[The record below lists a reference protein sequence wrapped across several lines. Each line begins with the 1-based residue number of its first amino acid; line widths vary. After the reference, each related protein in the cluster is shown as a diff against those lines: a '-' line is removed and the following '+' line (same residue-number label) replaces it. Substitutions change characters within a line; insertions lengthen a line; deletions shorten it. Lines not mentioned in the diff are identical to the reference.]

1 MTEVTRSSLW
11 IESGEIYDPL
21 SQNLF
26 RLLGCTRDLEI
37 QCHTF
42 SLVSDHLDLLG
53 LKARPFVDD
62 SKSLL
67 ELLRQPKEYHQAYY
81 TWFDGRSFA
90 DQQALSAL
98 KLGDVGRAQQ
108 IWKEMDETHSQHNLA
123 LLDYLNLLQC
133 PDSDHAWRSVLANW
147 SDLATLTNVDVY
159 ADTVEILCRSL
170 ERTAIEASR
179 RQRPDLIRRCLTL
192 LESAYS
198 EEQLD
203 AFQTELL
210 ETDART
216 LELACAEVRNT
227 LADFFMDTLVM
238 ETAQNQINSRV
249 TPIAE
254 FLLNAALPNSPFGL
268 EVRQEV
274 SLVLRATARAWGE
287 MKQLD
292 RQKSCLEAAAQFS
305 RPEDAGQMHEE
316 LLRVDQEQLEA
327 LPVTVLVPES
337 QNAPAPPTNWTALLG
352 LAIIA
357 ILVLCFFATT
367 PPAQSPSKTALQ
379 KRLKVVLREN
389 DAVLNELKAK
399 PDAER
404 TRQLRQRNQELRSE
418 MSALEKALK
427 SR

>member
-1 MTEVTRSSLW
+1 MTQVTPSSLL
-11 IESGEIYDPL
+11 IEASEVYDPI

-26 RLLGCTRDLEI
+26 RLLGCTREIEI
-37 QCHTF
+37 QRQAHTIAP
-42 SLVSDHLDLLG
+42 DYLDFRG
-53 LKARPFVDD
+53 LKPRLFVDD
-62 SKSLL
+62 SKSLID
-67 ELLRQPKEYHQAYY
+67 LLRQPKECHQAYY
-81 TWFDGRSFA
+81 TWFDGRTCA
-90 DQQALSAL
+90 DKEALNAL
-98 KLGDVGRAQQ
+98 KSGEVERAQQ
-108 IWKEMDETHSQHNLA
+108 IWKEIDEPHSQHNLA
-123 LLDYLNLLQC
+123 LLDYLNLLQR

-170 ERTAIEASR
+170 ERTAVEASS

-203 AFQTELL
+203 AFQSDLL
-210 ETDART
+210 ETDARK

-287 MKQLD
+287 MKQFE
-292 RQKSCLEAAAQFS
+292 RQKSCLEAAAEFS
-305 RPEDAGQMHEE
+305 RPEDAGQMQEE
-316 LLRVDQEQLEA
+316 LSRVDLAQKGA
-327 LPVTVLVPES
+327 HPVAVQVPES
-337 QNAPAPPTNWTALLG
+337 QPLSSPTNWTALLG

-357 ILVLCFFATT
+357 ILVLCFFATKS
-367 PPAQSPSKTALQ
+367 PLQSPSKTALQ
-379 KRLKVVLREN
+379 KRLRVVLSEN

-404 TRQLRQRNQELRSE
+404 TRQLRLRNQELRAE
-418 MSALEKALK
+418 LSALEKALK